1 MVVRFFIDKDV
12 GAVMA
17 NLSYQEKATLEELFE
32 MSSGYVLDF
41 SNSSFARFVGGI
53 VNIDVYNG
61 LGYGDYASKANKLR
75 QIWNDEPDAV
85 AGTLIE
91 ALLSRCEDIRLRNNE
106 LTDYDRKK
114 IAEMRL
120 VASRLKGNS
129 PHIELPSKKEDS
141 FQTLQED
148 ISSALSRNKPE
159 LALDRLH
166 TFSTKLL
173 RQICVDN
180 GIAIADDK
188 GNNYPLHSLAGKLKK
203 KYEQDGL
210 FQSSF
215 TLTAIGNSISLFDS
229 YNSVRNS
236 QSYAHDNKVL
246 GTLEAEFAVKVM
258 ADCISFIDKA
268 EKYRKRTQKKIGT
281 TTILDDEIPF

>member
-1 MVVRFFIDKDV
+1 
-12 GAVMA
+12 MA

-41 SNSSFARFVGGI
+41 SNSSFARFVGEI

-61 LGYGDYASKANKLR
+61 PGYEDYASKANKLR

-203 KYEQDGL
+203 QYEQDGL

-236 QSYAHDNKVL
+236 QSYQANIRCLSRTVQ
-246 GTLEAEFAVKVM
+246 G
-258 ADCISFIDKA
+258 FIRR
-268 EKYRKRTQKKIGT
+268 YHVC
-281 TTILDDEIPF
+281 